1 VPWPVPASFRVQV
14 SIITLASA
22 ATLALA
28 FLLVREVV
36 RGTESKLLEEAR
48 LQAIAACRELS
59 EQFRD
64 RLTYG
69 GEALTELPFEAQ
81 NVSLR
86 GLAAAVLR
94 SYEGTEGGFY
104 LPPGRLAG
112 HVSPAGA
119 PGKELHPQEKTLI
132 AETVAQA
139 RARNRLVTQ
148 TAFWNGDRAV
158 AAAEPA
164 GDSGAAAWTL
174 KRVSWADQP
183 GVGRRTAWTVAL
195 ALSAALGIA
204 GTLSVW
210 LFLRFGVQTIR
221 SGLRRLEQDFSYRL
235 PAIPGELG
243 EIAQAVNQ
251 MAGRRAALEGE
262 LRRQDRLAVL
272 GKLVAVVA
280 HEIRNP
286 LNSLRLTLELL
297 RRRMEKRAARP
308 EDVEAALGQVDRLD
322 GILTR
327 LLAFGRAAPLD
338 RRPQDLLPVL
348 EQAVRMAAESA
359 RPKGVEVKLH
369 PAPQTTLLAE
379 VDVAQIQQVLLNLLL
394 NAVEASS
401 PGQSVEVRCSPQQ
414 ETLTISVT
422 DHGPGIPEEVRPYVF
437 DAFFTTKPNGTGL
450 GLAVSREIVGRHGGQ
465 LDFQTGPAG
474 TTFRLRLPLRSVQ
487 A

>member
-1 VPWPVPASFRVQV
+1 MPWPVPASFRVQV

-64 RLTYG
+64 RLAYG
-69 GEALTELPFEAQ
+69 GEALAELPFEAQ
-81 NVSLR
+81 DISLR
-86 GLAAAVLR
+86 GLGAAVLR
-94 SYEGTEGGFY
+94 SYEGMQGGFY
-104 LPPGRLAG
+104 LAPGRLAG
-112 HVSPAGA
+112 YVFPTGAAGKA
-119 PGKELHPQEKTLI
+119 LHPQEKALI

-139 RARNRLVTQ
+139 RARNRLVTRS
-148 TAFWNGDRAV
+148 ASWNGERAV

-164 GDSGAAAWTL
+164 GDREATAWTL
-174 KRVSWADQP
+174 KHISWTDEP
-183 GVGRRTAWTVAL
+183 GTGRRTAWTAAL

-210 LFLRFGVQTIR
+210 LFLRSGVQTIR
-221 SGLRRLEQDFSYRL
+221 GGLRRLEQDFSYRL

-251 MAGRRAALEGE
+251 MAGRRAALESE

-286 LNSLRLTLELL
+286 LNSLRLTLELH
-297 RRRMEKRAARP
+297 RRRMEKGAARP

-322 GILTR
+322 AILTR
-327 LLAFGRAAPLD
+327 LLAFGKAAPAD
-338 RRPQDLLPVL
+338 RRLQDLLPVI

-359 RPKGVEVKLH
+359 RPKGVDVRLR
-369 PAPQTTLLAE
+369 PPPQNVLPAE
-379 VDVAQIQQVLLNLLL
+379 VDAAQIQQVLLNLLL
-394 NAVEASS
+394 NAVEASPS
-401 PGQSVEVRCSPQQ
+401 GQAVEVRCTAQH
-414 ETLTISVT
+414 EAILITVT
-422 DHGPGIPEEVRPYVF
+422 DQGPGIPEEVRPYVF
-437 DAFFTTKPNGTGL
+437 DAFFTTKPDGTGL
-450 GLAVSREIVGRHGGQ
+450 GLAVSREIVGRHGGE
-465 LDFQTGPAG
+465 LDFETGPAG
-474 TTFRLRLPLRSVQ
+474 TTFRLRLPVRSVY